1 MTDRDVA
8 RREAEKGN
16 NILASTVGNPDRLPR
31 AVVECERAARA
42 AEAAATRAGFIVGMV
57 PNDIVARQAA
67 AEAREDAKLARQT
80 ATWAMNRAIEGY

>member
-1 MTDRDVA
+1 
-8 RREAEKGN
+8 
-16 NILASTVGNPDRLPR
+16 
-31 AVVECERAARA
+31 
-42 AEAAATRAGFIVGMV
+42 MV